1 MDVFSFLFETRAGL
15 AVLFVGGIIL
25 FLVIAFI
32 TERKTRRIYVD
43 RGERP
48 EDEDDGWGLFDD

>member
-48 EDEDDGWGLFDD
+48 EGEDDGWGLFDD